1 MSVFEPGAEPDHHT
15 SSDPPQFRVAV
26 RGYDRNEVAAYV
38 QELWAHLENERQ
50 RAEQAE
56 RTIAQLQAEAT
67 TSKSQT
73 PSFEHL
79 GVEAAK
85 VLEQA
90 GQSAELLLEEAEGR
104 RKAILDEA
112 RTKAADL
119 VAEAERRAERLRTDA
134 TENARKALE
143 EAHEAADR
151 IRREAEE
158 ESTEAKARTDRM
170 KDLHDSL
177 IEHLTRVRQ
186 DLSALLGLSEEPAP
200 AAPARAEGDPAA
212 AAQPAAAEEPA
223 PEATVEMGAAAAA
236 TMEAEPVEA
245 DAPDAQPEKA
255 EAEGEANQAAAG
267 PKASNSRD
275 GKGGKEGRPAAT
287 RGR

>member
-15 SSDPPQFRVAV
+15 SSDPPQFRVVV

-56 RTIAQLQAEAT
+56 RTIAQMQAEAT

-104 RKAILDEA
+104 RKGILDEA

-134 TENARKALE
+134 TEDARKALE

-158 ESTEAKARTDRM
+158 ESTEAKARTDRLE
-170 KDLHDSL
+170 DLHDSL

-200 AAPARAEGDPAA
+200 APPAPARAEGDPAA
-212 AAQPAAAEEPA
+212 VGQPAAAEEPA
-223 PEATVEMGAAAAA
+223 PQATVEMGAAEAA
-236 TMEAEPVEA
+236 TVEAEPVEA
-245 DAPDAQPEKA
+245 DAQPENA
-255 EAEGEANQAAAG
+255 EAEANQAAAG
-267 PKASNSRD
+267 PKASSSRD
-275 GKGGKEGRPAAT
+275 SKGGNQGRPAAT